1 MITSQIIHIALK
13 EIDIKIQKKYLRLI
27 YYLIVDIR
35 KLLRFELDC
44 GRIAAKPRR
53 VKNASQ
59 SMLQRF
65 FLFQNQANGMGDL
78 ISVLQPHTNVK

>member
-1 MITSQIIHIALK
+1 MSLK
-13 EIDIKIQKKYLRLI
+13 KKNNDEIDLIDLFIILWNGKLKIIFICSNMY
-27 YYLIVDIR
+27 
-35 KLLRFELDC
+35 LLRFELDC
-44 GRIAAKPRR
+44 GRQAAKPRR

-65 FLFQNQANGMGDL
+65 FLFPNQANGMGDL